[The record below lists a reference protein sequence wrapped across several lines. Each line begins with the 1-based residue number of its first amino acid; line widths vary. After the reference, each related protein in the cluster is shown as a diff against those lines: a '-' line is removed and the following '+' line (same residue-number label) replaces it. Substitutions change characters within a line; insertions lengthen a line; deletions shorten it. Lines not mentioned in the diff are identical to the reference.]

1 MVSLRAG
8 QVLLLLVHT
17 GYHSSICKPNSSCT
31 HVRSFADGFFQEGQ
45 RKNSQ
50 VHGQRTIDS
59 NRASEIQ
66 NALIRQKYLT
76 GAPSGQWDA
85 QTQVAMRQ
93 YQSDH
98 GWQTKLMPDSRAL
111 ISLGLGPNHTNDSPV
126 GHSAPSVQAPNTQEA
141 SRLSRSRIILW
152 PRFIPFRSSCYTGT
166 IKEARAT
173 ARASCVCEGPSI
185 AMNRAANLMPAT
197 GSCRNSMAARRLHL
211 AEVRSRL
218 LPQTSLTPRSGRTSE
233 AEALSLACQ

>member
-8 QVLLLLVHT
+8 QVLLLLSTLAITPAFASRTHRAPT
-17 GYHSSICKPNSSCT
+17 SGHSRTATSKK
-31 HVRSFADGFFQEGQ
+31 A
-45 RKNSQ
+45 KKKQ

-126 GHSAPSVQAPNTQEA
+126 GHSSPSVQAPNTQEA
-141 SRLSRSRIILW
+141 QSSEPVENNTLASVHSLS
-152 PRFIPFRSSCYTGT
+152 
-166 IKEARAT
+166 
-173 ARASCVCEGPSI
+173 
-185 AMNRAANLMPAT
+185 
-197 GSCRNSMAARRLHL
+197 
-211 AEVRSRL
+211 
-218 LPQTSLTPRSGRTSE
+218 Q
-233 AEALSLACQ
+233 